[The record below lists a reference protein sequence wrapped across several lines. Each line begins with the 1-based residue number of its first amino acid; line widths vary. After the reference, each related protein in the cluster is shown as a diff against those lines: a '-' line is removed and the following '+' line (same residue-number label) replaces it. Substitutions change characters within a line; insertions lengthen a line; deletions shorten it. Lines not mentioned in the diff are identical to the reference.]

1 MVFRFVCL
9 LFACLLV
16 CFKMQVGSGKT
27 MLLEALLGGS
37 PYLITSN
44 QLMSES
50 IGFVPQETLV
60 VSGSVRENVLM
71 GRPYNEARL
80 NWAISAACMERS

>member
-1 MVFRFVCL
+1 MAFWFVFFFFFV
-9 LFACLLV
+9 V
-16 CFKMQVGSGKT
+16 YFKCKVGSGKT

-80 NWAISAACMERS
+80 NWAISAACMERCH